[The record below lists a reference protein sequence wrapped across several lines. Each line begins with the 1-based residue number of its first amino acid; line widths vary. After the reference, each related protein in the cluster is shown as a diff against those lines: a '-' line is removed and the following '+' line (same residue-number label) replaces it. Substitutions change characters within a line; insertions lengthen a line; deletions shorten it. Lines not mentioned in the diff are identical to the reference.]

1 MRKTSL
7 TLLVVVLTAVR
18 GFGFNLDSLLV
29 QSVGGPAAVEKL
41 KSVTTIFASGRATL
55 AGMPGTYQIYVA
67 NPDRIYMQMNLGQ
80 FTLVQAYDG
89 VTAWQRDHNGMI
101 SELSGFEKR
110 TLLGQVY
117 FQTYSFLFHDR
128 LPGGS
133 AYLGTEE
140 RKGRQFHKVAF
151 YPLLTDTVCS
161 YFDVASA
168 RQCFDVLHMDNLGVV
183 TEYSNH
189 RIYDGVLTAL
199 TSRSEAEAARVAA
212 ELTVDSLVFNA
223 AFDQAV
229 FQRPLSEND
238 YHFPPETDS
247 VQVPFNLVAGHI
259 YIPGNVNGRRLTFI
273 LDSGASANIFHRPA
287 LDGLDL
293 PVVGKLPAAGVAGYE
308 MVDLVRTDS
317 LGIGGLV
324 LLNQV
329 GGVLDLSLLSGRQ
342 PDSVPFGGVMG
353 YDFLSRFPFLIDYQK
368 ELLTIYGPETFEAPS
383 GGHEVPFELTFQVP
397 TVEAELIG
405 LPGRYLID
413 LGNPFGLIV
422 HREFSRRNDLLSRLD
437 DVRDMAGSIGGIG
450 GGLAGKTA
458 HAATFALGDIR
469 ISDLRVMLS
478 DSGSGLA
485 GSVELAGNIGNLL
498 LGRFR
503 VLFDYRAHRLIFYES
518 VSPAEPS
525 GGLEEGRKSAD

>member
-1 MRKTSL
+1 VRKISL
-7 TLLVVVLTAVR
+7 TLVVFFLTAVR

-29 QSVGGPAAVEKL
+29 QSVGGPVAVEKL
-41 KSVTTIFASGRATL
+41 RSVTTIYASGRATL
-55 AGMPGTYQIYVA
+55 ADMLGTFQIYVMT
-67 NPDRIYMQMNLGQ
+67 PDQIYMEMNLGQ
-80 FTLVQAYDG
+80 ITLVQAYDG
-89 VTAWQRDHNGMI
+89 VTAWQKDHNGMV

-110 TLLGQVY
+110 TLLSQVY

-151 YPLLTDTVCS
+151 YPMLTDTVCS

-168 RQCFDVLHMDNLGVV
+168 HQSFDVLHMDNLEVV

-189 RIYDGVLTAL
+189 QRRDGVLMAL
-199 TSRSEAEAARVAA
+199 TSRSEAEAAQVAV

-238 YHFPPETDS
+238 YRFPPETDS
-247 VQVPFNLVAGHI
+247 VQVPFNLVEGHI

-287 LDGLDL
+287 LDGLNL
-293 PVVGKLPAAGVAGYE
+293 PIMGKLPAAGVAGWE

-317 LGIGGLV
+317 LVIGGLAM
-324 LLNQV
+324 LNQV
-329 GGVLDLSLLSGRQ
+329 GGALDLSLLSGSQ

-353 YDFLSRFPFLIDYQK
+353 YDFLSRFPLLIDYQK
-368 ELLTIYGPETFEAPS
+368 ELLTIYNPESFVAPS
-383 GGHEVPFELTFQVP
+383 GGHEVPFELTLQVP
-397 TVEAELIG
+397 TVEAELVG
-405 LPGRYLID
+405 FPGRYLID

-422 HREFSRRNDLLSRLD
+422 HQEFSQRNDLLKRLD
-437 DVRDMAGSIGGIG
+437 EVQDMAGSIGGVG

-458 HAATFALGDIR
+458 YAATFSLGGIPMN
-469 ISDLRVMLS
+469 DLRVMLP

-485 GSVELAGNIGNLL
+485 GSVELAGNIGNML

-503 VLFDYRAHRLIFYES
+503 VLFDYRAHRLIFYE
-518 VSPAEPS
+518 
-525 GGLEEGRKSAD
+525 